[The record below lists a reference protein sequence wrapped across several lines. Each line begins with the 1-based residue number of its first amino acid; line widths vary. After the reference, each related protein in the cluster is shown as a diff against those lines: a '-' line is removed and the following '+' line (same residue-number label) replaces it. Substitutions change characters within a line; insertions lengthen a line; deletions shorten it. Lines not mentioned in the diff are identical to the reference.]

1 MAATIHYPAIVS
13 KGIRDHC
20 KMRRSISDPQLH
32 CSLNTK
38 DAASGLPTETNLR
51 GTANSQ
57 KSMGF
62 LPFSL
67 SAGSIPSS
75 VVRFFVERSEPEEG
89 ALVEAEETPVVR
101 KSTGRVNWITRLL
114 ELRSDWKGRKRDEE
128 EVKSGAGEEGEGEN
142 VAEDGGCWCC
152 GVDSAGE
159 GELGLGDVVEDA
171 ESFSKFLVRA
181 TLDETQVLAQ
191 LASLCYHAYFISEI
205 KPDELWRYHRL
216 SYVTSS
222 LEKKAK
228 AKALCKAGTGNDS
241 PGRST
246 SGVKKAIRPSVAYE
260 IAAAAA
266 SYLHLRTR
274 RLLPFAARAHNGTDS
289 ARHCDCGGD
298 FSSPGASKSEMAAY
312 VAASTVTAVVAAEEE
327 AKKEAAKNLRSLHS
341 SPCEWFVCDDDAAH
355 TRCFVIQGS
364 DNLSSWQANLFFEPT
379 PFEGMDVL
387 VHRGIYE
394 AAKGMYNQLFQ
405 EVVDYQRVHGKQ
417 ARFRFTGHSL
427 GGSLSVLVSLM
438 LVAREVVPA
447 SSMLPV
453 VTFGAPFIF
462 GAGQRALQALGLS
475 DSFVQSVMMHRDIVP
490 RAFSC
495 RYPDRVAV
503 LLRRLSASFQHHPCL
518 NSDKLLY
525 TPLGELLILQPDEAL
540 SPAHPLLPHGSG
552 LYKLRTTLGYG
563 PLASAVRTFLNSP
576 HPLETL
582 SDPKAYGSEGSILRD
597 HESAN
602 YLKAVNGIVLQRTK
616 RMRRMLREQRKHDL
630 WPLFRPCSHAMS
642 SPPATEIA
650 IGVEVL

>member
-20 KMRRSISDPQLH
+20 TMRRSISDPQLH
-32 CSLNTK
+32 CSLSTK
-38 DAASGLPTETNLR
+38 DAASALPSDTHLR

-57 KSMGF
+57 KSLGF

-75 VVRFFVERSEPEEG
+75 VVRFFVEKSEPEEG
-89 ALVEAEETPVVR
+89 APVEAEEMPVVR
-101 KSTGRVNWITRLL
+101 KSIERVNWISRLL
-114 ELRSDWKGRKRDEE
+114 ELRTNWKGRKREE
-128 EVKSGAGEEGEGEN
+128 EEAKSAAGREEDGEN
-142 VAEDGGCWCC
+142 ERENGGCCCC
-152 GVDSAGE
+152 GLDSSVEADSD
-159 GELGLGDVVEDA
+159 LGDVVEDA

-181 TLDETQVLAQ
+181 TLDETEVLAQ
-191 LASLCYHAYFISEI
+191 LASLCYLAYFISEI

-216 SYVTSS
+216 RYITSS

-228 AKALCKAGTGNDS
+228 AKELCKAGTGKDS
-241 PGRST
+241 AGISAF
-246 SGVKKAIRPSVAYE
+246 GEKKAIRPSVAYE

-266 SYLHLRTR
+266 SYLHSRTR
-274 RLLPFAARAHNGTDS
+274 RLLPFAARAHAGSVS
-289 ARHCDCGGD
+289 ARHCECGAD
-298 FSSPGASKSEMAAY
+298 FSSRGASKSEMAAY

-327 AKKEAAKNLRSLHS
+327 AKKEAAKDLRSLHS
-341 SPCEWFVCDDDAAH
+341 SPCEWFICDDDAAH

-405 EVVDYQRVHGKQ
+405 EVVDYQRVHGGR

-427 GGSLSVLVSLM
+427 GGSLSLLVSLM

-462 GAGQRALQALGLS
+462 GAGQRVLQALGLN

-518 NSDKLLY
+518 NNDKLLY

-540 SPAHPLLPHGSG
+540 SPHHPLLPHGSG

-563 PLASAVRTFLNSP
+563 PLASALRTFLNSP

-602 YLKAVNGIVLQRTK
+602 YLKAVNGIVRQRRK
-616 RMRRMLREQRKHDL
+616 QVRRTLGERRKQDP
-630 WPLFRPCSHAMS
+630 WPIFLPCSHAIS
-642 SPPATEIA
+642 SPPAAEIA